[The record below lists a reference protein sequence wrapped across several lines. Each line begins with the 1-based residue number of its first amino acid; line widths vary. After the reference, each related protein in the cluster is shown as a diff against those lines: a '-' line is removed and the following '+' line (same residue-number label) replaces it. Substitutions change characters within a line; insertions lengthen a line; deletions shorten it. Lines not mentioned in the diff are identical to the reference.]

1 MAELIVKY
9 PDRTAEHFSI
19 SRLRITIGRSARND
33 LCIPD
38 PFASRVHAE
47 VRHQGDEYVLQD
59 LGSANGTLY
68 NGSVVE
74 APIHLTRGG
83 RIQIGE
89 TEIFFNDAQFP
100 LSSGATMITDNSS
113 SVPEATI
120 SLSSTGRT
128 TSGLLE
134 AIEDARTQSD
144 ETSRV
149 AHQSDLL
156 ALISKISVA
165 LLDTATL
172 NETLDQIVSMVF
184 QAVPADRSM
193 IMMRDEKNPDLKVAV
208 ARLRDRA
215 GEVGEI
221 RISRSV
227 IDEVVTNGKSVL
239 TSDAQADPRF
249 MGGTV
254 MLQGVRSVLAVP
266 LGVGEKV
273 FGIVYADSPLA
284 EGRFTE
290 DHLKV
295 LTTLASVA
303 AIRVQ
308 NARLMEQQMERVR
321 LERELQV
328 ASEIQQRFQP
338 ASAPIVAG
346 YELQGISFPCY
357 EIGGDYYDFIQREDG
372 RLIVALGDVS
382 GKGPSAALLMSSLH
396 AAVHAHSESHNSL
409 AKMIGA
415 VNRYLVDSTPAN
427 RFVTLF
433 YAELDPK
440 NGSLAFL
447 NAGHNP
453 PLICHAGGTME
464 QLAAGGLPLGIMAN
478 ADFREGKTRLH
489 PGDVLVIYSDGV
501 SEAVNPKGEEFGPT
515 RLYETVS
522 RNLERAV
529 VVLSNPNPVEM
540 TRRWLTDSARAWATL
555 DVLFAD
561 AKGKDERAGRCTWR
575 GVTGQL
581 HGEIK
586 RVLEIEYAHMMT
598 GTGAKQAADRLR
610 RDCDEL
616 SIDVAAADALRR
628 ALGDADMDE
637 KKDWFSTYLQQCFAL
652 AEYMHRNVLGLNQI
666 LSDHE
671 AMRYTTAMSC
681 AVRNAP
687 APRTA

>member
-9 PDRTAEHFSI
+9 PDRTAEHFAI

-47 VRHQGDEYVLQD
+47 VRHEGDEFVLQD

-74 APIHLTRGG
+74 RPIHLTRGG

-120 SLSSTGRT
+120 SLASTGRT

-149 AHQSDLL
+149 AQRSDLL

-172 NETLDQIVSMVF
+172 NETLDQVVSMVF

-266 LGVGEKV
+266 LGVGERV

-357 EIGGDYYDFIQREDG
+357 EIGGDYYDFIQRDNG
-372 RLIVALGDVS
+372 KLIVALGDVS
-382 GKGPSAALLMSSLH
+382 GKGPAAALLMSSLH
-396 AAVHAHSESHNSL
+396 AAVHAHSDTHNSL
-409 AKMIGA
+409 AKTIGA

-453 PLICHAGGTME
+453 PLIVHAGGTME

-478 ADFREGKTRLH
+478 ADFREGKTKLH

-515 RLYETVS
+515 RLYEVVA
-522 RNLERAV
+522 RNLDASAAGIRDRIESA
-529 VVLSNPNPVEM
+529 
-540 TRRWLTDSARAWATL
+540 LTK
-555 DVLFAD
+555 F
-561 AKGKDERAGRCTWR
+561 C
-575 GVTGQL
+575 Q
-581 HGEIK
+581 
-586 RVLEIEYAHMMT
+586 
-598 GTGAKQAADRLR
+598 GTPAADDITLVICKR
-610 RDCDEL
+610 
-616 SIDVAAADALRR
+616 
-628 ALGDADMDE
+628 
-637 KKDWFSTYLQQCFAL
+637 L
-652 AEYMHRNVLGLNQI
+652 AESAEIVA
-666 LSDHE
+666 S
-671 AMRYTTAMSC
+671 AAS
-681 AVRNAP
+681 
-687 APRTA
+687 